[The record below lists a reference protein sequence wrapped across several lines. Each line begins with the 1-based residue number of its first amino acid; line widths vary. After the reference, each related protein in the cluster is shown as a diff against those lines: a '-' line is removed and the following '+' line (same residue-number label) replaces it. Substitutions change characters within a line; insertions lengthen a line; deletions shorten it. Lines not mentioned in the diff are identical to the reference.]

1 MIKIISAGVAAAFF
15 FMTAAPAAAVDGM
28 AVEAGAGDGKS
39 EGTDVGQVAVQWSWS
54 RRWLQGGDW
63 HVGGYWDLGL
73 GHWRRGVTAGQNG
86 SITEIGATPVFRLH
100 RNSLSGFYLEAG
112 IGLHLLSK
120 SSLGEKQFSTLFQ
133 FGDHLGFGYRFGA
146 RDALDLAYRYQHLS
160 NADIKKPN
168 DGIEFHQI
176 RLQYHF

>member
-1 MIKIISAGVAAAFF
+1 
-15 FMTAAPAAAVDGM
+15 M